1 MTALTV
7 LGVVLN
13 TLGGAL
19 YSYAKYTE
27 NMAKGIQKHF
37 HKHTIKVNPGIDLT
51 DTKKNGMIDH
61 NHKVKNGVV
70 PDAVITMNEND
81 DVVVDFENRRA
92 SMDETLSS
100 SESSVG

>member
-7 LGVVLN
+7 LGVLLN

-37 HKHTIKVNPGIDLT
+37 HKHTIKVNSGMDPIE
-51 DTKKNGMIDH
+51 TKKNGMVDH
-61 NHKVKNGVV
+61 NHKVKNSME

-81 DVVVDFENRRA
+81 DVLVDFENRRA
-92 SMDETLSS
+92 SMDGTLSS
-100 SESSVG
+100 SDSSV

>member
-7 LGVVLN
+7 LGVLLN

-19 YSYAKYTE
+19 YSYGKYTE

-37 HKHTIKVNPGIDLT
+37 HKHTIKVNSELDPT
-51 DTKKNGMIDH
+51 ETKKNGMIDH
-61 NHKVKNGVV
+61 NHKVKNGMA

-81 DVVVDFENRRA
+81 DVVLDFENRRA
-92 SMDETLSS
+92 SVDGTLSS
-100 SESSVG
+100 SDSSVG